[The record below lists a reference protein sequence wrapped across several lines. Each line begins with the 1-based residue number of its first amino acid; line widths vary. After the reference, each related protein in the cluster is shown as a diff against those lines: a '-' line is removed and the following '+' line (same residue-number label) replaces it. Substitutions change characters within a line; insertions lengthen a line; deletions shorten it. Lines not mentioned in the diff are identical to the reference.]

1 MGGKH
6 SRQRQHVFLYIACWL
21 SVWLVIA
28 GCTHS
33 HNPGEEE
40 QIVDVHQRS
49 SAAIAPAPL
58 HIPGEEEQLV
68 VQAKSSFAK
77 SDFTTS
83 ITLWREILERFPDA
97 QGDQA
102 VYVMG
107 MVYAFP
113 EYPEANYD
121 TSLNLFKMLIKEYPQ
136 SVYITQAKI
145 WISILERTIEKEK
158 EVEEK
163 NRKTKLLENRLKAD
177 DKKIRQL
184 LNQIKR
190 LKEIDL
196 GIEEKKRK
204 SLSTNGQ

>member
-1 MGGKH
+1 MGGKQ

-21 SVWLVIA
+21 SVWLVAA
-28 GCTHS
+28 GCTRLHHPGEGCARL

-40 QIVDVHQRS
+40 K
-49 SAAIAPAPL
+49 
-58 HIPGEEEQLV
+58 LV

-83 ITLWREILERFPDA
+83 ITHWREILERFPDT

-102 VYVMG
+102 LYAMG
-107 MVYAFP
+107 LAYAFP
-113 EYPEANYD
+113 EYPDANYD
-121 TSLNLFKMLIKEYPQ
+121 TSLNLFKMLIKKYPE
-136 SVYITQAKI
+136 SVFITQAKI
-145 WISILERTIEKEK
+145 WISVLERTIEKEK

-163 NRKTKLLENRLKAD
+163 NTKIELLENQLKAE
-177 DKKIRQL
+177 DKKIRKL

-196 GIEEKKRK
+196 GIEEKKRN
-204 SLSTNGQ
+204 SLPKNVK